1 MVYFISDLHLGHSNC
16 LAYDNRP
23 FKTVE
28 DQDKFII
35 EEWNKTVK
43 PTDEVWILGD
53 ISWYN
58 PQKTVEIYS
67 QLNGIKNLCIGNHD
81 KRLLKNKK
89 VYDLF
94 NEITDYKELSI
105 PEVQGK
111 VVLCHY
117 PIPCFNGHF
126 HGWIHL
132 HGHVHS
138 SFEWNM
144 MENFKSQMVALYEKP
159 CEMFNVGCMMDYMN
173 YRPRTI
179 QEIISKR
186 GIDAK

>member
-159 CEMFNVGCMMDYMN
+159 CEMFNVGCMMDYIK

>member
-67 QLNGIKNLCIGNHD
+67 QINDIKNLCIGNHD

-89 VYDLF
+89 VHDLF